1 MQFKVTIESPI
12 KLEQLASML
21 EAYANDQWIGVHY
34 TPQQACELL
43 LDRFK
48 RQLKADLKRLA
59 LNYREKKMPANNE

>member
-12 KLEQLASML
+12 KLDQLASML
-21 EAYANDQWIGVHY
+21 EAYANDQWIGEHY

-48 RQLKADLKRLA
+48 RQLKADLNRLA
-59 LNYREKKMPANNE
+59 LSYKEKKMSANNE